1 MLVAPTCAEK
11 HMGGLQK
18 FLKMEL
24 AASWATT
31 AFPKCH
37 RPNRIAIIGLEKKR
51 EASNTWWFCFVPLK
65 WGHSV
70 YSNKQFS
77 CFFFPVGM
85 SHGSL
90 ALFPLV
96 VMSWRASSFL
106 DAYDVG
112 WKKNRLQTQLNKKVS
127 NWQNGL
133 KTTER
138 AIARV
143 TNLHWTCLVHIDAA
157 YVCLGP
163 ITLHAVVG
171 VYPSVP
177 AAWVDNQKSVLA
189 VNFFKKRCC

>member
-1 MLVAPTCAEK
+1 M
-11 HMGGLQK
+11 
-18 FLKMEL
+18 
-24 AASWATT
+24 
-31 AFPKCH
+31 
-37 RPNRIAIIGLEKKR
+37 
-51 EASNTWWFCFVPLK
+51 
-65 WGHSV
+65 
-70 YSNKQFS
+70 
-77 CFFFPVGM
+77 FFFPVGM

-96 VMSWRASSFL
+96 VMCWRASSFL

-112 WKKNRLQTQLNKKVS
+112 WKKNRLQMQLNKKVS

-163 ITLHAVVG
+163 ITLHAMVG

-189 VNFFKKRCC
+189 VNFLKNGAAKGLTCCTLVHQRPVCWLAIWFWLESGCYIWPPCTRLILAGPCARYPRATSCVRCSPRRLTLGQVLLDD